1 MQSLAGL
8 RNIEAVDR
16 QWPRRPSIRPDVP
29 PIAAVANTRPVA
41 ARSDHRRRAK
51 IASVV
56 NLKRK
61 NPIENPIR
69 VYQ

>member
-16 QWPRRPSIRPDVP
+16 QMAAETLDQARRPADRSGGKYP
-29 PIAAVANTRPVA
+29 AGSG
-41 ARSDHRRRAK
+41 RSDRRRRAK

-56 NLKRK
+56 NLKR
-61 NPIENPIR
+61 ENPIR
-69 VYQ
+69 IYQ